1 VTRIRFGRLLLAL
14 VVGLALAGCASGRKT
29 AAPATTP
36 ATTTADPS
44 RGGWGED
51 TGFPDEGITDST
63 PPESTELKVGETAEL
78 SSVDT
83 NEPVARVLIS
93 KVEAIRGE
101 EYNKPERGWFLGV
114 YVKVRALADEQTSLW
129 GDFYVLMRGH
139 HYDPDAYAE
148 RWKPELDYVDLNE
161 RETAEGWLVFDT
173 PARHGEVVLGQP
185 DGDGKIATWGF

>member
-1 VTRIRFGRLLLAL
+1 MPRVRFGRLLLAL
-14 VVGLALAGCASGRKT
+14 IVGLTLTACASDRRT
-29 AAPATTP
+29 ATPATTP
-36 ATTTADPS
+36 TATSPDPGPGPS
-44 RGGWGED
+44 AD
-51 TGFPDEGITDST
+51 TGFPDEGISDPA
-63 PPESTELKVGETAEL
+63 PPETTKLKVGDTAEL
-78 SSVDT
+78 SDAAT
-83 NEPVARVLIS
+83 NEPVARVLVS

-185 DGDGKIATWGF
+185 DGSGKIATWRF